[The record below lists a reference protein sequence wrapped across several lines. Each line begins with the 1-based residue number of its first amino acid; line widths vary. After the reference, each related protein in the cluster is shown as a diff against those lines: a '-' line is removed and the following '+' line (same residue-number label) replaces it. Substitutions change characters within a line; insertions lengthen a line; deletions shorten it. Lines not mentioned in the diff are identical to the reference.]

1 MVENEIISSRY
12 KSFEDI
18 KHFDENNNEYWLA
31 RVLQITLQY
40 TKGEFS

>member
-31 RVLQITLQY
+31 RELQIQNGQILIRL
-40 TKGEFS
+40 